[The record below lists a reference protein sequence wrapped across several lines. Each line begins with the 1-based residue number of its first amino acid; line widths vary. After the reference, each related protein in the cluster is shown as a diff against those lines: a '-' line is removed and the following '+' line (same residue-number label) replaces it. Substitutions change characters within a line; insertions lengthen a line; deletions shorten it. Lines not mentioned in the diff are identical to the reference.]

1 MTTVYAS
8 CQMWLVTGWEEEY
21 EHRVMFAN
29 QEDAYNYAE
38 RWKDDLFE
46 SVKVEQVDIMSDDQ
60 FPF

>member
-29 QEDAYNYAE
+29 QEDACNHAE